1 MAAVIIRSKDVKRL
15 AKELVKEVYDF
26 LHNEYILTTFPE
38 MKIQQK
44 KFLRNLVIN
53 KFRFFNETIIN
64 KPNSFHL
71 KYEKFDENKF
81 DEELKYVKEEIQN
94 STLNT
99 RVIYETLL
107 NLNLDSEIEEDLFFK
122 TEAFLKLYE
131 VFESDYLYLE

>member
-44 KFLRNLVIN
+44 KFLRNLVIK
-53 KFRFFNETIIN
+53 KFRYFNETIIN

-94 STLNT
+94 GTLNT
-99 RVIYETLL
+99 HVIYETLL
-107 NLNLDSEIEEDLFFK
+107 NLDLDSEIEEDLFFK

>member
-81 DEELKYVKEEIQN
+81 DEELKYVKEEMQN

-107 NLNLDSEIEEDLFFK
+107 NLNLDSEIEDLFFK

>member
-107 NLNLDSEIEEDLFFK
+107 NLNLDSEIEDLFFK